1 MIMIKFNLAKISSQ
15 AIFIILVVLG
25 PKYLD
30 LSLFIDWFNEYIF
43 QVVNDGTLL
52 TSKVPPEVLDVLE
65 ENRKPFRFM
74 IEKYEMNYQ
83 VHFNKKSE
91 FELKDLTHYFEY
103 YRKPPDYIE

>member
-1 MIMIKFNLAKISSQ
+1 
-15 AIFIILVVLG
+15 
-25 PKYLD
+25 
-30 LSLFIDWFNEYIF
+30 
-43 QVVNDGTLL
+43 
-52 TSKVPPEVLDVLE
+52 
-65 ENRKPFRFM
+65 M